1 MGFSFA
7 PKKSST
13 KVLTQEIGSEKQ
25 EKVLERTIGGK
36 DRIGP
41 GIALA
46 LSFLAVSAF
55 LYYFPQYV
63 ANEILTRVLSILF
76 ASAGIAGLGIELDK
90 LGGKERKLGFGN
102 LGIGL
107 MIGGIWAAGYYYLN
121 IWWVNLLLLIVLLL
135 ALYGIFLGFVQ
146 VIIILASSSSVKVS
160 VAKLAIAVIQIAA
173 FIAAVLQ
180 IMQIL
185 KLI

>member
-1 MGFSFA
+1 
-7 PKKSST
+7 
-13 KVLTQEIGSEKQ
+13 
-25 EKVLERTIGGK
+25 
-36 DRIGP
+36 
-41 GIALA
+41 
-46 LSFLAVSAF
+46 
-55 LYYFPQYV
+55 
-63 ANEILTRVLSILF
+63 
-76 ASAGIAGLGIELDK
+76 
-90 LGGKERKLGFGN
+90 
-102 LGIGL
+102 

-146 VIIILASSSSVKVS
+146 VVILASSSSVKVS

-185 KLI
+185 KAHLNARLNGF